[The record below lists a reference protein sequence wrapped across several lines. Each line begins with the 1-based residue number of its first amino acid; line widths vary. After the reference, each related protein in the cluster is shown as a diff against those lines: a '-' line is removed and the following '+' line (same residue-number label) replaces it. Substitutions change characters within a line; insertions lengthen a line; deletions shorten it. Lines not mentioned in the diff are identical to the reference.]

1 MEAWSM
7 YALLSIFALFGLT
20 VIVESAQALLD
31 RVTITRRA
39 KRAGR

>member
-1 MEAWSM
+1 MFAM
-7 YALLSIFALFGLT
+7 LALVALFGLT